1 MCLATP
7 MKIEKLLD
15 NGKAIVS
22 EGGVQVE
29 VDVSLL
35 KDPHPGAYVIVHAGY
50 AIETLSLADAVER
63 LELFRKLAEL
73 SGGDAAAS

>member
-7 MKIEKLLD
+7 MKIERLLD
-15 NGKAIVS
+15 NRKAIVS

-35 KDPHPGAYVIVHAGY
+35 DNPQPGDHVIVHAGY
-50 AIETLSLADAVER
+50 AIETLTLADAQER

-73 SGGDAAAS
+73 SGGDQGLL

>member
-15 NGKAIVS
+15 SRRAIVS
-22 EGGVQVE
+22 EGNVQVE

-35 KDPHPGAYVIVHAGY
+35 KDPHEGDHVIVHAGY
-50 AIETLSLADAVER
+50 AIETLTLAEAEER

-73 SGGDAAAS
+73 SGDPGTP